1 MPTFRVARITQ
12 HGRDILIVPLEG
24 DFPSAPMR
32 VKRTIQHDLQ
42 AAAIA
47 AGFTGLV
54 IPVWSI
60 DPDETLL
67 FLAPV
72 EWYEFLQDFN
82 IYTVARLAE
91 DELIIE

>member
-1 MPTFRVARITQ
+1 MPRFNVARITQ
-12 HGRDILIVPLEG
+12 QGRKILLVPLEG

-32 VKRTIQHDLQ
+32 IKSARQQDLQ

-47 AGFTGLV
+47 AGFTGVV

-60 DPDETLL
+60 DPDEPLL
-67 FLAPV
+67 FLALA
-72 EWYEFLQDFN
+72 EWREFLQGFN

-91 DELIIE
+91 DELIID